1 MIYNDYGHQVYQE
14 SDLIQLLISGD
25 SVDGCTC
32 EDSPDIVQF
41 INANENAG
49 LQTTISIYSEP
60 STPVLEYHK
69 FLSAEYEIP
78 DEYKN
83 LDLVKYVF
91 DLVEKYTFDYDI
103 ELVYQRIE
111 EELALFYE
119 YDLENYIRSVIFII
133 DAFTKNNII
142 HGCGRGSSVASF
154 ILYLIGVHYIDP
166 IKYDINI
173 SEFLRK

>member
-14 SDLIQLLISGD
+14 PDLIGLLISGD
-25 SVDGCTC
+25 LIDDCMC
-32 EDSPDIVQF
+32 EDSPDILQF
-41 INANENAG
+41 IKTSEDSG
-49 LQTTISIYSEP
+49 LPSTISIYTKP
-60 STPVLEYHK
+60 SMPVSEYHK
-69 FLSAEYEIP
+69 LLTENYQIP
-78 DEYKN
+78 EDYKL
-83 LDLVKYVF
+83 LDLVKYIF
-91 DLVEKYTFDYDI
+91 DLVEEKSFDYDI

-119 YDLENYIRSVIFII
+119 YDLENYLRSIIFII
-133 DAFTKNNII
+133 DSFKENNII